1 MKKDLKSKL
10 EFELKEYTSE
20 YSKPR
25 KTPPANRE
33 VELDR
38 IQ

>member
-1 MKKDLKSKL
+1 MKNDLKSKL
-10 EFELKEYTSE
+10 EFELKEYTSQ

-25 KTPPANRE
+25 KTPPTNPE
-33 VELDR
+33 VELER